1 MKNLKMKVLLS
12 LSVLLILIV
21 WNTCWAI
28 EPDKCPFLINTGEH
42 SITTIKT
49 HKFDSSGT
57 CEIIKKC
64 SLCTYVKE
72 GTIEYGHHKK
82 TEYEVVDENY
92 HKLITKCTKC
102 EYREESSKQQ
112 HSAKYEHDD
121 SQHWQSGTCDCG
133 KKLDKFKPTSHNTKG
148 TNGSCSVCGYV
159 KKIAGSTCVALSQ
172 FGTHIP
178 LSGTSKT
185 CHDAQNHWTESTCS
199 YCGTKYTMDKAN
211 HSYGSASYTKY
222 STDKHK
228 VTKKCKT
235 CGYGV
240 VREQAHS
247 FKAETDY
254 SFDSET
260 HYKKSVCTACKE
272 TKKLSEGKHIL
283 STNVSWSY
291 DSTNHWQNGTCS
303 VCNEYI
309 EKFNP
314 TKHTLGT
321 NKKCTCSGCDYTEAA
336 GVVVKPVS
344 ISIVGG
350 RNVACTEG
358 EYIPKNIVGTVT
370 YEPNNATLGTLTWT
384 SSNPSVI
391 TISKDGSSI
400 SILSAGKA
408 TIFVT
413 TPGKSD
419 VLTASRSIEVVEHQM
434 TDERQ
439 KYDSTEHWN
448 EKKCTL
454 CGKTVKSNV
463 EAHVYNNE
471 HVCKCGR
478 NNLTSIMFGRTKAE
492 MCIGERKS
500 CSTLAGEITW
510 PSDVRVSSQA
520 VTWSSSNSSILFED
534 DHIVTAKKIGKANII
549 CKTNYGTAT
558 CTVEVLEHNFVNGK
572 CARCDKAGLDEKTIW
587 FDNSTAEMCVG
598 ATSKFFDVVG
608 ETNGDLAW
616 DAKVTRASSNTAVLK
631 VEGTSVTAIKT
642 GTAVLSTTT
651 EDGKVAKCTVKVLN
665 HNFVNGKCTRCKKEG
680 TGEETVTSELKIDSA
695 TICLGYNTTGN
706 GKKVSISSITNARFE
721 PKATDLTI
729 RKWTSS
735 DTSVLEIKNS
745 FVNAKKVGTVKITA
759 TASNG
764 STATCNIKVVEHD
777 LDYKRNETHHWK
789 EGSCKLCLIKIEKVE
804 EAHSFGANGLC
815 KCGYGSSK
823 EKVTKELSFGRT
835 DALLC
840 VEHSDLKSEIE
851 CAMIAVPKILP
862 ENATN
867 NTLTWSS
874 SDDSI
879 LEIKNGYAVA
889 KQKGKVL
896 LTAKTSNGLTAICNV
911 EVVDHEKAADMKYN
925 YNGMYHWRYG
935 ICGLSLEDVY
945 NVNEEKHTFV
955 DDVCKCGKK
964 SVTTSG
970 ESESIGYV
978 DVKKG
983 DWYEESVDYVTG
995 NEIMNGMGE
1004 SQFGPNTSMTRAMV
1018 VTVLYRMS
1026 NSTYSGK
1033 SGFIDVS
1040 EVSYYASAV
1049 AWASENG
1056 IVKGIGDNSFAPDA
1070 EVTREQLI
1078 TILYRYAKYT
1088 KTTLKVTKNSNL
1100 SEYEDYEKISE
1111 YSLEAFEWG
1120 YEEKIISGRTET
1132 TLNPKGTA
1140 SRAEVATMLMRFEGE
1155 K

>member
-1 MKNLKMKVLLS
+1 MKNLKTKILLLLS
-12 LSVLLILIV
+12 MALMLSGICYADSNNCSKSPSMRHIYGKLIS
-21 WNTCWAI
+21 A
-28 EPDKCPFLINTGEH
+28 EH
-42 SITTIKT
+42 KNNQRIRTMQCEFCTSRTEIT
-49 HKFDSSGT
+49 
-57 CEIIKKC
+57 
-64 SLCTYVKE
+64 
-72 GTIEYGHHKK
+72 
-82 TEYEVVDENY
+82 DENHTLKY
-92 HKLITKCTKC
+92 SSWSSDTTTHYRTVECT
-102 EYREESSKQQ
+102 
-112 HSAKYEHDD
+112 A
-121 SQHWQSGTCDCG
+121 CDYSVKTSIG
-133 KKLDKFKPTSHNTKG
+133 KHTFGN
-148 TNGSCSVCGYV
+148 NGACSVCGYV
-159 KKIAGSTCVALSQ
+159 KKTTGSTCVALLE

-185 CHDAQNHWTESTCS
+185 CYDASNHWTESTCS
-199 YCGTKYTMDKAN
+199 YCSTKYTTSKAP
-211 HSYGSASYTKY
+211 HSYGSATYTKD
-222 STDKHK
+222 TADKHK

-240 VREQAHS
+240 VSEKAHT
-247 FKAETDY
+247 FKTDADY
-254 SFDSET
+254 SFDSKT
-260 HYKKSVCTACKE
+260 HYKKSTCTACKE
-272 TKKLSEGKHIL
+272 TKKINESKHVL
-283 STNVSWSY
+283 GTDATWSY
-291 DSTNHWQNGTCS
+291 DSTNHWQNGLCS
-303 VCNEYI
+303 ICNEYI

-789 EGSCKLCLIKIEKVE
+789 EGSCKLCLMKIEKVE

-896 LTAKTSNGLTAICNV
+896 LTAKTSNGLTATCNV

-1100 SEYEDYEKISE
+1100 SEYEDYEEISE

-1132 TLNPKGTA
+1132 MLNPKGTA
-1140 SRAEVATMLMRFEGE
+1140 SRAEVATMLMKLEE
-1155 K
+1155 EI

>member
-1 MKNLKMKVLLS
+1 MAHYTCKACGQLLS
-12 LSVLLILIV
+12 SV
-21 WNTCWAI
+21 TA
-28 EPDKCPFLINTGEH
+28 TH
-42 SITTIKT
+42 SLKVATSTWKAA
-49 HKFDSSGT
+49 DSS
-57 CEIIKKC
+57 KH
-64 SLCTYVKE
+64 YR
-72 GTIEYGHHKK
+72 YG
-82 TEYEVVDENY
+82 N
-92 HKLITKCTKC
+92 CAC
-102 EYREESSKQQ
+102 GREL
-112 HSAKYEHDD
+112 
-121 SQHWQSGTCDCG
+121 
-133 KKLDKFKPTSHNTKG
+133 KLDYANHDTKG
-148 TNGSCSVCGYV
+148 TNGACSVCGYV
-159 KKIAGSTCVALSQ
+159 KKTCAALSQ

-185 CHDAQNHWTESTCS
+185 CYDASNHWTESTCS
-199 YCGTKYTMDKAN
+199 YCGIKYTMDKAV
-211 HSYGSASYTKY
+211 HSYGSATYTKY
-222 STDKHK
+222 TADKHK

-240 VREQAHS
+240 VSELAHT
-247 FKAETDY
+247 FKTEADY

-260 HYKKSVCTACKE
+260 HYKKSTCTACKE
-272 TKKLSEGKHIL
+272 TKKINESKHVL
-283 STNVSWSY
+283 GADATWSY
-291 DSTNHWQNGTCS
+291 DSTNHWQNGVCS
-303 VCNEYI
+303 ICNEYI

-336 GVVVKPVS
+336 GAVVKPVS
-344 ISIVGG
+344 ISIAGG
-350 RNVACTEG
+350 SNKVCIEG

-391 TISKDGSSI
+391 TISEDGSSI
-400 SILSAGKA
+400 SVLLPGKA

-413 TPGKSD
+413 TAGKSD
-419 VLTASRSIEVVEHQM
+419 VLTASHSIEVVEHQM

-439 KYDSTEHWN
+439 KYDSAEHWS
-448 EKKCTL
+448 EKVCTL

-492 MCIGERKS
+492 MCVGESER

-510 PSDVRVSSQA
+510 PSDVRVSSQS
-520 VTWSSSNSSILFED
+520 VTWSSSNSSILAED
-534 DHIVTAKKIGKANII
+534 DHIVTAKKVGKANII

-558 CTVEVLEHNFVNGK
+558 CAVEVVEHNFVNGK
-572 CARCDKAGLDEKTIW
+572 CTRCNKAGLDEKAIW

-598 ATSKFFDVVG
+598 ETSKFFDVVG
-608 ETNGDLAW
+608 RSNGDLSF
-616 DAKVTRASSNTAVLK
+616 DTEVTWSSSNTAVLK

-642 GTAVLSTTT
+642 GTAVLSMTT
-651 EDGKVAKCTVKVLN
+651 EDGKVAKCTVKVLK

-680 TGEETVTSELKIDSA
+680 TGEETVTSELK
-695 TICLGYNTTGN
+695 
-706 GKKVSISSITNARFE
+706 
-721 PKATDLTI
+721 
-729 RKWTSS
+729 
-735 DTSVLEIKNS
+735 
-745 FVNAKKVGTVKITA
+745 
-759 TASNG
+759 
-764 STATCNIKVVEHD
+764 
-777 LDYKRNETHHWK
+777 
-789 EGSCKLCLIKIEKVE
+789 
-804 EAHSFGANGLC
+804 
-815 KCGYGSSK
+815 
-823 EKVTKELSFGRT
+823 ELSFGRT

-840 VEHSDLKSEIE
+840 VKHSDLKSEIE

-879 LEIKNGYAVA
+879 LEIKNGYVVA

-896 LTAKTSNGLTAICNV
+896 LTAKTSNGLTATCNV
-911 EVVDHEKAADMKYN
+911 EVVDHEKATDMKYN

-983 DWYEESVDYVTG
+983 DWYEESVDYVAG
-995 NEIMNGMGE
+995 NKIMNGMGE

-1026 NSTYSGK
+1026 KSTYSGK

-1088 KTTLKVTKNSNL
+1088 KTPLKVTGNSNL
-1100 SEYEDYEKISE
+1100 SRYEDYEEISE

-1140 SRAEVATMLMRFEGE
+1140 SRAEVATILMRFKG
-1155 K
+1155 